1 MQLASVD
8 RRAALSISTKGG
20 HMQYRYLGSER
31 FKVSAIG
38 YGCPPFQG
46 KLSDGDEQQ
55 AIAVLQRAIDIG
67 MNFIDTADHNNGNNE
82 ELLAK
87 VLRHRRGEV
96 VLTTKFGNLRGQ
108 PWAEGREVEGRPEY
122 VAWACEN
129 SLTRL
134 QTDYIDLYYLHRVD
148 RKVPIEETVGA
159 MKRLVQQGKVRHLG
173 LSEAGAPTLR
183 RANAVHPIAA
193 VQSEYSL
200 WTRDYEANTIPV
212 CRELGVGY
220 VAYYALGRG
229 FLSGKWKDFSQLGEQ
244 EAKRRGPRFH
254 ERNFSRNVS
263 LLKQL
268 EEIASAKNCSVAQLA
283 LAWILHQGD
292 FFVPIPGTY
301 KIANLEANA
310 AAADISLNAEELAA
324 IDRIFSAGAAA
335 GGRHDYDRSGELN
348 I

>member
-1 MQLASVD
+1 
-8 RRAALSISTKGG
+8 
-20 HMQYRYLGSER
+20 MQYRMLGKER
-31 FKVSAIG
+31 VKVSAIG

-46 KLSDGDEQQ
+46 RLSDTDEQQ
-55 AIAVLQRAIDIG
+55 AIAVLRHAIDIG
-67 MNFIDTADHNNGNNE
+67 MNFIDSADHNNGNNE

-87 VLRHRRGEV
+87 VLKHRRGEV

-129 SLTRL
+129 SLRRL
-134 QTDYIDLYYLHRVD
+134 QTDYIDVYYLHRVD
-148 RKVPIEETVGA
+148 PKVAIEDTVGA
-159 MKRLVQQGKVRHLG
+159 MKRLVEQGKVRHLG
-173 LSEAGAPTLR
+173 LSEAGPETLR
-183 RANAVHPIAA
+183 RANAVHPITA

-200 WTRDYEANTIPV
+200 WTRDYEANTIPL

-229 FLSGKWKDFSQLGEQ
+229 FLTGRWKTFAELGDKD
-244 EAKRRGPRFH
+244 AKRRGPRFH
-254 ERNFSRNVS
+254 EPNFQRNVD

-268 EEIASAKNCSVAQLA
+268 EQIASVKNCSVAQLA

-310 AAADISLNAEELAA
+310 AAAEMSLSADELAA
-324 IDRIFSAGAAA
+324 INQIFPAGAAA
-335 GGRHDYDRSGELN
+335 GARHDYDRSKELN